1 MSIINKREE
10 LKDYCT
16 TRLKEIADY
25 KTPEDFK
32 ALCPHTDLHNEIF
45 NTDYYIIGRYQAKE
59 WLGADA
65 FDCIYEIQEYEKNH
79 FGEVTTDLSEPERV
93 VNMYVYVVGE
103 RIIPECYDDVCE
115 NYLDDQ
121 LNLLEEAS

>member
-1 MSIINKREE
+1 MSIINKEREI
-10 LKDYCT
+10 KDYCI

-25 KTPEDFK
+25 DQASFK
-32 ALCPHTDLHNEIF
+32 DACPHSDLHNEIF

-65 FDCIYEIQEYEKNH
+65 FDCIAKIQDWEQCH
-79 FGEVTTDLSEPERV
+79 LGESHTDFSEPERV

-103 RIIPECYDDVCE
+103 EIIQECYNDVYE

-121 LNLLEEAS
+121 LNLLEEA